1 MPWSITKLT
10 TQEVGQ
16 YLQMA
21 HKLHKVKPTL
31 TQLMVDVKTVV
42 VEGTQAAVIQKAY
55 QAAQRP
61 WIGLQLLQKEAA

>member
-1 MPWSITKLT
+1 MTKLT

-21 HKLHKVKPTL
+21 HKLHKVKLIL

-42 VEGTQAAVIQKAY
+42 VEGIQAAVIQTAY
-55 QAAQRP
+55 QPAQRP
-61 WIGLQLLQKEAA
+61 WIGLQLLQTEVA